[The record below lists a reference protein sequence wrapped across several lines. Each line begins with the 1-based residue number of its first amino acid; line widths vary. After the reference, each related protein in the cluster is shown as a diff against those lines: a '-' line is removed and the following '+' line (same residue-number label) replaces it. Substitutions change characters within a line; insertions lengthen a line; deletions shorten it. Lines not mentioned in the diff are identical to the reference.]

1 MFTPQ
6 TYSTALILMTLSML
20 CWGSWANTQKI
31 DRQWPFEL
39 YYFDY
44 TLGLLV
50 CSVIFGLTLG
60 QTDPTSPQSFFL
72 NLRAASE
79 RSLLLAFAGGAVFSV
94 GNILIVAAI

>member
-20 CWGSWANTQKI
+20 CWGTWANTQKI

-39 YYFDY
+39 FYFDY

-50 CSVIFGLTLG
+50 CSVIFGFTLG

-72 NLRAASE
+72 TCEPRASE
-79 RSLLLAFAGGAVFSV
+79 ACCWHLPGEPSSAWATF
-94 GNILIVAAI
+94 